1 VKLYTLES
9 LYQYSKDSKEFV
21 RNFDSGVHKLPVF
34 QKIHSSYNESSTP
47 ETQSEESESEQN
59 VTSMCSLFSELS
71 SELKKNLPKSEDHSE
86 LSSQYTL

>member
-1 VKLYTLES
+1 MKLYSLES
-9 LYQYSKDSKEFV
+9 LYQYSKDREQFL
-21 RNFDSGVHKLPVF
+21 RDFDSGVHKLPVF
-34 QKIHSSYNESSTP
+34 EKIHSSYDESTTP

-71 SELKKNLPKSEDHSE
+71 SELKKNLPKSGDHSD